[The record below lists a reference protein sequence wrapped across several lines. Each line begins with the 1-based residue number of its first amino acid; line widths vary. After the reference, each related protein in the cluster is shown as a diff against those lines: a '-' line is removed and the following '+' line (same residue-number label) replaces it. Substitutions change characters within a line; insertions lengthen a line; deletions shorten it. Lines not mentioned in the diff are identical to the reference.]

1 MNAYAVSY
9 KSAKE
14 AIDDANDFIF
24 QKMGY
29 ENYYLFKIGNMD
41 INEKLAQYG
50 SETFYNRPVFVYGTV
65 WKLVKGRQQEAGI

>member
-50 SETFYNRPVFVYGTV
+50 SEHSTTGRYLYMGTV